1 MILSPPVPWFSQPE
15 AANSGL
21 WARPR
26 HTYWFTPCLVC
37 LRATMAELSDSRN
50 KNCGLQS
57 LKYILSGP
65 LKKKFARLWSNLLGT
80 SVLFS
85 TDG

>member
-1 MILSPPVPWFSQPE
+1 MLNEAGKRRDHDSVTSSSLVLPGTPV
-15 AANSGL
+15 GL
-21 WARPR
+21 RLV
-26 HTYWFTPCLVC
+26 LVC
-37 LRATMAELSDSRN
+37 LRAMMAELSDNRN
-50 KNCGLQS
+50 KNYGLQS

-65 LKKKFARLWSNLLGT
+65 LKKKFARLCSKLLGT